1 MELNDQYRSNSAKY
15 IDLTKK
21 RIDSYLSKNVKN
33 RLNIY
38 KIKNKTNKVNNN
50 SSLSTKEIFSKTTID
65 FYTKRNLI
73 KNNFNRLTPSYLR
86 RSKTKYGNFFIFGK
100 REIAFHKSMAEGR
113 KVFKY
118 HQSTMEEDK
127 KRIKKI
133 NSLYLTETLLKRNKT
148 TLPLID
154 KEKST
159 VDENDL
165 SIFNINNY
173 KEKTRNKKD
182 IMILKNIK
190 LNKEKYKENKKKQ
203 EYYDSKKLIKKNDMI
218 SKNNPKDKSLN
229 YYIDNM
235 KEYLI
240 DKYTLDIKNEKY
252 KVINE
257 TNKNKLEKLN
267 DEIRDLKSNKK
278 LFQDDFYSS
287 FNEYIKKFE
296 NQREVEKQRDFIYS
310 TQIYLLEKRITLLKN
325 KINKYQNEKERLIKE
340 LFLQICIKEKKL
352 NLPEYYND
360 ILANNFTKEEIKE
373 KYKNITEKEI
383 DKIFEYKINLYNNED
398 DTILEKLKRMEN
410 DNIKLMNI
418 YYKSRKNIF
427 NLKKY
432 KNQVEQEIKNDK
444 KNDIDNLINIKEKI
458 LENIIKKNKKLYKDK
473 LFLNKKKEKKIKK
486 HTKLFYKIELI
497 YKNLYDYK
505 KIDLRFFVKKKEKG
519 EITEEM
525 QIIDMLKKIEKIIAF
540 IMEKNRQYLINN
552 KEQMQILQNS
562 LAKRKK
568 IEKTNEQKR
577 NIILKFEKEKKKIF
591 EKNNK
596 ILFLQKRKLSIFNV
610 NDKKNC
616 IKKSKSQQKIKIEKI
631 SDYLYDLKS
640 ED

>member
-1 MELNDQYRSNSAKY
+1 
-15 IDLTKK
+15 
-21 RIDSYLSKNVKN
+21 
-33 RLNIY
+33 
-38 KIKNKTNKVNNN
+38 
-50 SSLSTKEIFSKTTID
+50 
-65 FYTKRNLI
+65 
-73 KNNFNRLTPSYLR
+73 
-86 RSKTKYGNFFIFGK
+86 
-100 REIAFHKSMAEGR
+100 
-113 KVFKY
+113 
-118 HQSTMEEDK
+118 
-127 KRIKKI
+127 
-133 NSLYLTETLLKRNKT
+133 
-148 TLPLID
+148 
-154 KEKST
+154 
-159 VDENDL
+159 
-165 SIFNINNY
+165 
-173 KEKTRNKKD
+173 
-182 IMILKNIK
+182 
-190 LNKEKYKENKKKQ
+190 
-203 EYYDSKKLIKKNDMI
+203 
-218 SKNNPKDKSLN
+218 
-229 YYIDNM
+229 
-235 KEYLI
+235 
-240 DKYTLDIKNEKY
+240 
-252 KVINE
+252 
-257 TNKNKLEKLN
+257 
-267 DEIRDLKSNKK
+267 
-278 LFQDDFYSS
+278 
-287 FNEYIKKFE
+287 
-296 NQREVEKQRDFIYS
+296 
-310 TQIYLLEKRITLLKN
+310 
-325 KINKYQNEKERLIKE
+325 
-340 LFLQICIKEKKL
+340 
-352 NLPEYYND
+352 
-360 ILANNFTKEEIKE
+360 
-373 KYKNITEKEI
+373 
-383 DKIFEYKINLYNNED
+383 
-398 DTILEKLKRMEN
+398 MEN

-505 KIDLRFFVKKKEKG
+505 KIDLIFFVKKKEKG

-610 NDKKNC
+610 NDKKNG

>member
-38 KIKNKTNKVNNN
+38 KIKNKTNKINNN

-73 KNNFNRLTPSYLR
+73 KNNFNRLTPSCLR

-360 ILANNFTKEEIKE
+360 VLANNFTKEEIKE

-398 DTILEKLKRMEN
+398 DMILEKLKRMEN

-418 YYKSRKNIF
+418 YYKNRKKIF

-552 KEQMQILQNS
+552 KEQMQMLQNS

-610 NDKKNC
+610 NDKKNG

-631 SDYLYDLKS
+631 TDYLYDLKS